1 MLLTLAISSQAL
13 IDHSFSVL
21 NNISLHKPQCMCLSL
36 EKKLEYFR
44 VWETV
49 NRVYLNSHFMCVQ
62 LILSMNMGSMTLEH
76 TVIV

>member
-1 MLLTLAISSQAL
+1 MLLTLVISSQAL
-13 IDHSFSVL
+13 IAHSFSVL
-21 NNISLHKPQCMCLSL
+21 NYISLHKPQCMCLSL

-49 NRVYLNSHFMCVQ
+49 NRVYLNIHFLCVQ
-62 LILSMNMGSMTLEH
+62 LISSMNMGSMIPEH